1 MYFCSQLAH
10 PLYPGSHSMVTAN
23 VSAFVTVRFCG
34 GCGVVRITK
43 SFVRATIVATSL
55 ETMHS

>member
-1 MYFCSQLAH
+1 
-10 PLYPGSHSMVTAN
+10 MVTAN